1 MDKNITSNS
10 SKEEIAE
17 FFKSKFKISDQSQN
31 NIIKEDI
38 SGDILL
44 SLTDKEFKSLD
55 LKIGPIKKITK
66 YLSEN
71 KTNFPEKKINEKID
85 RNSSIEEVKNFLKEC
100 IGYAGDEEY
109 DGKKLLELDKEN
121 MLKMGINLG
130 QRKRLEK
137 YINYFKTIPKEEK
150 I

>member
-1 MDKNITSNS
+1 MNKNITSNS

-17 FFKSKFKISDQSQN
+17 FLKSKFNISKQSQN

-66 YLSEN
+66 YLSE
-71 KTNFPEKKINEKID
+71 KFF
-85 RNSSIEEVKNFLKEC
+85 S
-100 IGYAGDEEY
+100 
-109 DGKKLLELDKEN
+109 
-121 MLKMGINLG
+121 
-130 QRKRLEK
+130 
-137 YINYFKTIPKEEK
+137 
-150 I
+150 